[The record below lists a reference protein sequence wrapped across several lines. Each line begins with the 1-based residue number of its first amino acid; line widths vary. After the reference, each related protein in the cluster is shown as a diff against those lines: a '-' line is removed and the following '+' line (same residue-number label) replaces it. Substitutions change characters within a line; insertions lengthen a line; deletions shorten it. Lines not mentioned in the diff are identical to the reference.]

1 MERQASVRISVFTLL
16 VAMMCLIVAILACG
30 GAAEP
35 ETAPP
40 APTSAPAPAP
50 ATTTPP
56 TAVPAAQ
63 AAQPESAPA
72 PSSASWTDGHPR
84 ASTKKGGTARA
95 MVPAGL
101 AHHDLHQSITFNN
114 MGPQISMYNGLLYF
128 DPDED
133 GVFSVGA
140 DLARSWELSDD
151 GKSYTFHLNEGVL
164 FHDGSTFT
172 AGDVVATFDK
182 ILNPKEGVLSL
193 RKIAFEKVD
202 SVDEID
208 DTTVR
213 FTLSQ
218 PDAILPKS
226 IAIGFNVIV
235 SKDTL
240 EANDYDLRAVFDAP
254 GTGPFKYSSH
264 RDKEVWNLEK
274 NVDYF
279 KDGLPYLD
287 NLKLFHGTGAPAA
300 AALLAGQIEYAA
312 WIVKDDGAK
321 IAQGDF
327 PGLKTRT
334 WGVYNNTAI
343 WFNVQR
349 PPWNDSRVRR
359 AVFLVIDP
367 HVMLELWRAT
377 RLGEFGEWIPP
388 ASLGGQYS
396 RSEDELAN
404 TPGWRTPTAEDIAEA
419 KKLMADAGY
428 GEGFNVDFLA
438 RGSVTSQTEGIAQI
452 LKEHFNVQSNFSV
465 SDAGVYYD
473 KVWQGDWDVT
483 RATWTNMFDDPCE
496 IWRNVLRSDSPQN
509 YANYQNDDL
518 DAAVTE
524 VCSTIDPVERA
535 AAIAKARDILD
546 QEVPVLV
553 IDWPIGQNAWNDEKF
568 ELNPAAWTTNYWN
581 HRIWEISALK

>member
-1 MERQASVRISVFTLL
+1 MKRQEIVRMSIFTLL
-16 VAMMCLIVAILACG
+16 AAMMCLSFAIFACG

-35 ETAPP
+35 EQAPP
-40 APTSAPAPAP
+40 APAAPAPAP
-50 ATTTPP
+50 TVSTPP
-56 TAVPAAQ
+56 TAAPAAQ
-63 AAQPESAPA
+63 SAQPEAAPV
-72 PSSASWTDGHPR
+72 PSTASWTDGHPR
-84 ASTKKGGTARA
+84 SGTKEGGTARA

-128 DPDED
+128 DPDEN

-164 FHDGSTFT
+164 FHDGSALT
-172 AGDVVATFDK
+172 AGDVVATYDK

-193 RKIAFEKVD
+193 RKIAFDKVD
-202 SVDEID
+202 SVDEVD
-208 DTTVR
+208 GTTVR

-226 IAIGFNVIV
+226 VAIGFNVIV
-235 SKDTL
+235 SKNTL
-240 EANDYDLRAVFDAP
+240 EANDYDLRPAFDAP
-254 GTGPFKYSSH
+254 GTGPFKYASH

-274 NVDYF
+274 NADYF

-312 WIVKDDGAK
+312 WIIKDDGEK
-321 IAQGDF
+321 IARGDF

-334 WGVYNNTAI
+334 WGVYNNTAV

-349 PPWNDSRVRR
+349 PPWNDPRVRR

-377 RLGEFGEWIPP
+377 RLGEFGEWVPP

-396 RSEDELAN
+396 RSEAELAN
-404 TPGWRTPTAEDIAEA
+404 TPGWRTPTVEDIAEA

-428 GEGFNVDFLA
+428 GEGFQVDFLA

-452 LKEHFNVQSNFSV
+452 LKEHFGVESNFSV

-473 KVWQGDWDVT
+473 KVWEGDLGHHKSYMDEYV
-483 RATWTNMFDDPCE
+483 RRP
-496 IWRNVLRSDSPQN
+496 LR
-509 YANYQNDDL
+509 DL
-518 DAAVTE
+518 A
-524 VCSTIDPVERA
+524 
-535 AAIAKARDILD
+535 
-546 QEVPVLV
+546 
-553 IDWPIGQNAWNDEKF
+553 
-568 ELNPAAWTTNYWN
+568 
-581 HRIWEISALK
+581 

>member
-1 MERQASVRISVFTLL
+1 MKQLANVRSSILIAL
-16 VAMMCLIVAILACG
+16 VLMACLALVSLACG

-35 ETAPP
+35 ETAAPAPPP
-40 APTSAPAPAP
+40 APTAAPAAPAAPAP
-50 ATTTPP
+50 P
-56 TAVPAAQ
+56 TAAP
-63 AAQPESAPA
+63 AAQPEAAPA

-84 ASTKKGGTARA
+84 ASTKAGGTARA

-128 DPDED
+128 DPDEN

-140 DLARSWELSDD
+140 DLARNWELSDD
-151 GKSYTFHLNEGVL
+151 GKSYTFHLNEGVT
-164 FHDGSTFT
+164 FHDGKSLT
-172 AGDVVATFDK
+172 AADVVATYDK

-193 RKIAFEKVD
+193 RKIAFDKVD
-202 SVDEID
+202 SVEQID

-226 IAIGFNVIV
+226 VAIGFNVIV

-240 EANDYDLRAVFDAP
+240 EEYGFDLREAYNAP
-254 GTGPFKYSSH
+254 GTGPFKYADH

-274 NVDYF
+274 NADYF

-300 AALLAGQIEYAA
+300 AALLAGQVEYAA
-312 WIVKDDGAK
+312 WIIKDDGER
-321 IAQGDF
+321 IGRGEF
-327 PGLKTRT
+327 PGIKTRT

-349 PPWNDSRVRR
+349 PPWNDARVRR
-359 AVFLVIDP
+359 AAFLVIDP
-367 HVMLELWRAT
+367 HVMLELWRST
-377 RLGEFGEWIPP
+377 RLGEFGEWVPP

-396 RSEDELAN
+396 RSEEELAN

-419 KKLMADAGY
+419 KQLMADAGY
-428 GEGFNVDFLA
+428 GDGFEVDFLA

-473 KVWQGDWDVT
+473 KVWEGDWDVT

-509 YANYQNDDL
+509 YAAYENADL
-518 DAAVTE
+518 DAAVTD
-524 VCSTIDPVERA
+524 VCGTIDPVERA
-535 AAIAKARDILD
+535 KAITRAREILD

-553 IDWPIGQNAWNDEKF
+553 LDWPIGQNAWNDEKL
-568 ELNPAAWTTNYWN
+568 EVNPEAWTTNYWN

>member
-56 TAVPAAQ
+56 TAVPASQ

-279 KDGLPYLD
+279 K
-287 NLKLFHGTGAPAA
+287 
-300 AALLAGQIEYAA
+300 E
-312 WIVKDDGAK
+312 
-321 IAQGDF
+321 
-327 PGLKTRT
+327 
-334 WGVYNNTAI
+334 
-343 WFNVQR
+343 
-349 PPWNDSRVRR
+349 
-359 AVFLVIDP
+359 
-367 HVMLELWRAT
+367 
-377 RLGEFGEWIPP
+377 
-388 ASLGGQYS
+388 
-396 RSEDELAN
+396 
-404 TPGWRTPTAEDIAEA
+404 
-419 KKLMADAGY
+419 GY
-428 GEGFNVDFLA
+428 P
-438 RGSVTSQTEGIAQI
+438 I
-452 LKEHFNVQSNFSV
+452 
-465 SDAGVYYD
+465 
-473 KVWQGDWDVT
+473 
-483 RATWTNMFDDPCE
+483 
-496 IWRNVLRSDSPQN
+496 
-509 YANYQNDDL
+509 
-518 DAAVTE
+518 
-524 VCSTIDPVERA
+524 ST
-535 AAIAKARDILD
+535 
-546 QEVPVLV
+546 
-553 IDWPIGQNAWNDEKF
+553 
-568 ELNPAAWTTNYWN
+568 T
-581 HRIWEISALK
+581 